1 MAVIKAS
8 DVLVSADVRPLS
20 SPQPKTA
27 PEISAFEAERQSLLG
42 EIAALVDQI
51 QQQDQSIA
59 DLRVRHDVEVLEAE
73 LAARRAGFQ
82 EGSEA
87 TSELLATLAD
97 AIAAGTERLDAQMPA
112 LERLAVLI
120 AQTALEKM
128 LGDLPDKSEL
138 VTGLIA
144 RQVRELEA
152 SAVLRIDVASHDFP
166 DPEALERLG
175 EASGQPAIEV
185 QARDDLASGD
195 CYLQLRLGGL
205 EIGLDQQWSK
215 LKTALTQMAQPQGAV

>member
-8 DVLVSADVRPLS
+8 EVLVSAVVRPLS
-20 SPQPKTA
+20 RPQPKTA
-27 PEISAFEAERQSLLG
+27 PVISSFEAERQSLLG

-51 QQQDQSIA
+51 HQHDQSIS
-59 DLRVRHDVEVLEAE
+59 DLRVRHEAEVLEAE
-73 LAARRAGFQ
+73 LAARQAGFQ
-82 EGSEA
+82 EGSGA

-97 AIAAGTERLDAQMPA
+97 AIVAGTERLDAQMPS

-120 AQTALEKM
+120 AQIALEKM
-128 LGDLPDKSEL
+128 LGDLPDNSEL
-138 VTGLIA
+138 VTRLIA

-195 CYLQLRLGGL
+195 CHLQLTLGGL

-215 LKTALTQMAQPQGAV
+215 LKAALTQMAQPQGAV